1 MDLGNCLIKSLKLL
15 FFCLPKIC
23 MCLHGWSFFGALVDI
38 LASTLAELAYFF
50 HAGSETPISLSLSQ
64 FPPSVNGK
72 TCYFLLS
79 THRSSLNMFFCNM
92 HAFTFL
98 FAIRL
103 ERGQMKSILF
113 CFSVGGLSP
122 SASLFLVCLVPRER
136 DALFLKAALKF
147 CRLAGCLRIRISL
160 SALYFYFVRSQ
171 ILNGII

>member
-1 MDLGNCLIKSLKLL
+1 MVGV
-15 FFCLPKIC
+15 
-23 MCLHGWSFFGALVDI
+23 FFGALEDI

-72 TCYFLLS
+72 TCNFLLS
-79 THRSSLNMFFCNM
+79 THRSSLNMFFCN
-92 HAFTFL
+92 ARVYIF
-98 FAIRL
+98 I
-103 ERGQMKSILF
+103 
-113 CFSVGGLSP
+113 CDP
-122 SASLFLVCLVPRER
+122 SGTRPNEVYLVLFLCRGFISVRISLSGVPRAER